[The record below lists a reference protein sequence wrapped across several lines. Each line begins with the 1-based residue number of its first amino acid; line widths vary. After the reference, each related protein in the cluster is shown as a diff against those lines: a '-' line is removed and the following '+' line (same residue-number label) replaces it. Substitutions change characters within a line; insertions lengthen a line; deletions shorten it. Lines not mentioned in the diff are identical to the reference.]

1 MSDQLPSRRSCL
13 SLPGSSAK
21 MLGKAP
27 TLPADELIVD
37 LEDAVVPGAK
47 QEARELVVESLG
59 GAAFEGKQ
67 VSVRVNAP
75 RSPWCHLDIAAIGAR
90 PGAVRALVIPKV
102 EGPGDL
108 AFVDRLLDGVE
119 AAAGGGV
126 GLRTQALIENAAGL
140 ARVGEIAAS
149 SARLDSLIIGYAD
162 LKASL
167 GRSGAGAADLDAW
180 RPTQDA
186 VLIAAR
192 ANGLQAIDGPFL
204 GVKVEPGFEAAVARV
219 RDLGFDGKW
228 AIHPAQLEHLNAAFS
243 PTAEEVEW
251 ARKVIATMGEAER
264 EGGRGAVALDGE
276 MLDEAVTAAARRI
289 LARA

>member
-1 MSDQLPSRRSCL
+1 MPDQPPSRRSCL
-13 SLPGSSAK
+13 SLPGSSEK

-37 LEDAVVPGAK
+37 LEDAVVPAAK
-47 QEARELVVESLG
+47 EEARELVLRSV
-59 GAAFEGKQ
+59 ATDAFADKQ

-75 RSPWCHLDIAAIGAR
+75 RSPWCHLDVAALAGA
-90 PGAVRALVIPKV
+90 PGAVRALVVPKV
-102 EGPGDL
+102 ESAGDL
-108 AFVDRLLDGVE
+108 AFIDRLLDGAE

-126 GLRTQALIENAAGL
+126 GLRIQALIENAAGL
-140 ARVGEIAAS
+140 ARVEEIAAAS
-149 SARLDSLIIGYAD
+149 PRLDSLIIGYAD

-180 RPTQDA
+180 RHTQDA
-186 VLIAAR
+186 VLVAAR
-192 ANGLQAIDGPFL
+192 VNGLQAIDGPFL
-204 GVKVEPGFEAAVARV
+204 GVSVEPEFEAAVARA

-228 AIHPAQLEHLNAAFS
+228 AIHPAQLEHLNEAFS
-243 PTAEEVEW
+243 PSAEEIEW
-251 ARKVIATMGEAER
+251 ARKVIAAMAEAER

-276 MLDEAVTAAARRI
+276 MLDEAVSAAARRI